1 MAFLKKKNKDVEEV
15 LKEANIAS
23 SSDDDDYEDEEKEV
37 DIATIEEELQVP
49 EEYGSKCVIIVA
61 MDMDGES
68 TEDRYIVSMAVDE
81 AVKKNPEYV
90 SFIRE
95 KKKYAMQ
102 HFGIQVKVEYHT
114 LEEIAKIREDVSHG
128 IQKEKMIAS
137 TKIQKTAKELFTQAA
152 KSKASDIHIRIE
164 NKVARI
170 RFRVHGLLRD
180 YAQWDA
186 NEGTTFIKT
195 VYSTMAGDT
204 DSHFQSQRSQNGR
217 ISDPKYL
224 PPNLFA
230 LRMATTSHSEGIY
243 AVFRLLYKQ
252 ENIEDKDVDSLGYPD
267 HQVAQIE
274 KMKQKPTG
282 INLIVGSTGSGKST
296 TLQIALSKII
306 QECKGQ
312 KNIITVEDPP
322 EYPIFGATQTAVA
335 NAKTE
340 EERKEKFNDK
350 ITAAMRLDP
359 DIIML
364 GEIRDGAS
372 ASLGIRAAM
381 TGHQVWSTLHANSI
395 FGAIDRLVDYDVSLD
410 MLADPQILTGI
421 IYQKLVPILCD
432 GCKVPVSSVKEFTKK
447 QEGNL
452 KRLTKVAHQTG
463 IVNSEDDLEK
473 VKSLSFYRGNGCEKC
488 DGGPKGIAG
497 RTVAAEILYPDDQI
511 LEYIRKGEKEKAKR
525 YWKEELKGQT
535 VEFRAGVI
543 ALEGS
548 VDPVMAED
556 AVGFFINE
564 F

>member
-1 MAFLKKKNKDVEEV
+1 MFSKFRKKPENVEEI
-15 LKEANIAS
+15 LKEDHALL
-23 SSDDDDYEDEEKEV
+23 DDDSEDDISIESIEEK
-37 DIATIEEELQVP
+37 LKVP
-49 EEYGSKCVIIVA
+49 EEYDAKCVIIA
-61 MDMDGES
+61 AIDMEGKTS
-68 TEDRYIVSMAVDE
+68 EDRYLVTMAVDK
-81 AVKKNPEYV
+81 AVKQNPEYV

-95 KKKYAMQ
+95 QKKEAMRL
-102 HFGIQVKVEYHT
+102 FGIQIDIEYYT
-114 LEEIAKIREDVSHG
+114 LEEISKIREDVSRG
-128 IQKEKMIAS
+128 TQKDKMVASTRIQKM
-137 TKIQKTAKELFTQAA
+137 AKELFTQAA

-186 NEGTTFIKT
+186 NEGTMFIKT

-204 DSHFQSQRSQNGR
+204 DSHFQHQKSQNGR
-217 ISDPKYL
+217 ISDQKFL

-267 HQVAQIE
+267 YQVKQIE

-340 EERKEKFNDK
+340 EERKEKFNEK

-381 TGHQVWSTLHANSI
+381 TGHQVWSTLHANGI
-395 FGAIDRLVDYDVSLD
+395 FGAIDRLVDYDVSID

-432 GCKVPVSSVKEFTKK
+432 GCKVPLKSMTDMTQK
-447 QEGNL
+447 QKDNL
-452 KRLTKVAHQTG
+452 KRLSVIAFEKG
-463 IVNSEDDLEK
+463 MISEQYNMAPLQETI
-473 VKSLSFYRGNGCEKC
+473 FYRGNGCEKC
-488 DGGPKGIAG
+488 EGGPKGIAG
-497 RTVAAEILYPDDQI
+497 RTVAAEVLYPDDKI
-511 LEYIRKGEKEKAKR
+511 LEYIRKGEKEMAKK
-525 YWKEELKGQT
+525 YWKETLKGET

-543 ALEGS
+543 ALDGQ
-548 VDPVMAED
+548 VDPIMAED
-556 AVGFFINE
+556 AVGFFIND
-564 F
+564 FDLKG